1 MIMGEGQNLPVPA
14 GTVRPSLAEQ
24 LTQQFYE
31 WECRGRGWLLW
42 DEPVDLEPPFRP
54 IYYYL
59 PRTPQLTDDGRRPT
73 FLSTIVEG
81 LFASTPK
88 DTTVSVP
95 QTILPPPI
103 EPGPYPVH
111 YGEFVDE
118 HRLLSPEDWSTS
130 KNVSLQLLV
139 SLSSLPWPVA
149 FEIIGTSDAISY
161 QLACR
166 PIDSHTVLPQVH
178 AHFPGVV
185 TRPPPETLDSSWQVR
200 EDNDTLC
207 VDFALSNEF
216 IRPIRTFGALDPD
229 PLLGV
234 VASFNGL
241 RDEELAVFQVLFQPC
256 TFSWA
261 ANILRAVSD
270 GRGGCFFADA
280 PEMLALAR
288 SKISSPLYA
297 AVVRLGIS
305 APDRSRAWDIAR
317 SVGGALRQFSDPVSN
332 ELIPL
337 TNDDYPDIDHVD
349 DLLTRR
355 SRRQG
360 MILNAEELVGFIHPP
375 APSIRCA
382 SLIRAET
389 STKAPPA
396 IVGGRG
402 VVLGENVHHG
412 NHTQVTL
419 DNAQRIRHTYVIGAS
434 GTGKSTLLLN
444 LIVQDLEQGNGL
456 ALLDPHG
463 DLVEDVLL
471 RIPEHRIDDVIVFDP
486 ADAEYPVGFN
496 ILSAHSDLE
505 RDLMASDLVAVFR
518 RQSTSWGD
526 QMTTVLANAV
536 LAFLESREGG
546 TLADLRRFLLE
557 KEYRNAFLKCV
568 DDPSISYYWQREYP
582 LLSGRP
588 HGSILTRLDA
598 FLRPKLVRNIVSQQ
612 HNRLDFAAMM
622 NQGKV
627 FLARLPQGAIG
638 EENAHLLGSFIVSKF
653 HQIALSRQEIRETE
667 RRPFFLYIDE
677 FHNFVTP
684 SMAAILT
691 GARKYRLGL
700 ILAHQEL
707 RQLEKQASEVAHA
720 VLANPYARICFR
732 VGEADAKRLSEGFSS
747 FSSTDLLNLGTGEAL
762 ARFEQARHDFNLRTF
777 AAPVPDSQAPAR
789 MERVLALSRERYAT
803 RREEVERVLSDSLGQ
818 MRKPSVPTETA
829 EKRPPVVQAHDTPAP
844 EPERSVMEKSAE
856 AAKPPPV
863 PRANIIPKT
872 KAMGKGGQEHR
883 YLQQLIKRWAE
894 GLGYRST
901 IEKQLENGG
910 SVDVLLEKDKDTIAC
925 EISVTTTPEHEIQNI
940 RKCLDVGITQVFA
953 IGSDAKKLGR
963 VRKTAEE
970 SLTDVDFSKVSFCDP
985 AEFLQFLQ
993 DREAQ
998 HASHETVVRGYRV
1011 NVNYQAVPADEQHDR
1026 RGAISRVVLQAL
1038 KRKGRD
1044 K

>member
-1 MIMGEGQNLPVPA
+1 MDEGENLPVPA
-14 GTVRPSLAEQ
+14 MPITLTLAEQ

-59 PRTPQLTDDGRRPT
+59 PESRVIDDGRHPT
-73 FLSTIVEG
+73 WLSAVVEG
-81 LFASTPK
+81 LFGSAHGSSATREQGE
-88 DTTVSVP
+88 SVP
-95 QTILPPPI
+95 LPI
-103 EPGPYPVH
+103 EPGPYPVL
-111 YGEFVDE
+111 YGDIVDE
-118 HRLLSPEDWSTS
+118 HRLLVPDGCSVS
-130 KNVSLQLLV
+130 KSLTQQLLV
-139 SLSSLPWPVA
+139 SLSSIPWPVA
-149 FEIIGTSDAISY
+149 FEIVGTSDTISY

-166 PIDSHTVLPQVH
+166 PIDSIALLPQFH
-178 AHFPGVV
+178 AHLPEAV
-185 TRPPPETLDSSWQVR
+185 TLPPPESLKDSWQDR
-200 EDNDTLC
+200 EDNDILC
-207 VDFALSNEF
+207 VDFGLSNEF
-216 IRPIRTFGALDPD
+216 IRPLRTFGSLDPD

-234 VASFNGL
+234 VATFEGL

-256 TFSWA
+256 TFTWA

-270 GRGGCFFADA
+270 NRGGCFFADA
-280 PEMLALAR
+280 PEMLSLAR
-288 SKISSPLYA
+288 SKVASPLFA
-297 AVVRLGIS
+297 AVIRLGAS
-305 APDRSRAWDIAR
+305 APGNSRAWHIAR
-317 SVGGALRQFSDPVSN
+317 SVGGALRQFSEPTSN

-337 TNDDYPDIDHVD
+337 TNDDYYDTDHVD
-349 DLLTRR
+349 DLLSRR

-360 MILNAEELVGFIHPP
+360 MILNADELVGFIHPP
-375 APSIRCA
+375 APSVRCA

-389 STKAPPA
+389 STKAPPE
-396 IVGGRG
+396 VPHGKG

-412 NHTQVTL
+412 KQTLVTL
-419 DNAQRIRHTYVIGAS
+419 DDAQRIRHTYLIGAS

-444 LIVQDLEQGNGL
+444 LIVQDLEQGNGI

-463 DLVEDVLL
+463 DLVDEVLL
-471 RIPEHRIDDVIVFDP
+471 RIPDHRVDDVILFDP
-486 ADAEYPVGFN
+486 ADAECPIGFN
-496 ILSAHSDLE
+496 ILTAHSDLE

-518 RQSTSWGD
+518 RQATSWGD

-536 LAFLESREGG
+536 LAFLESRRGG

-557 KEYRNAFLKCV
+557 KEYRNEFLKTV
-568 DDPSISYYWQREYP
+568 DDPSVVYYWQREYS

-598 FLRPKLVRNIVSQQ
+598 FLRPRLVRNIVCQPE
-612 HNRLDFAAMM
+612 NRLDFATIM
-622 NQGKV
+622 NEGKV
-627 FLARLPQGAIG
+627 FLARLPHGAIG
-638 EENAHLLGSFIVSKF
+638 EENAHLLGTFLVSKF

-700 ILAHQEL
+700 VLAHQEL

-732 VGEADAKRLSEGFSS
+732 VGEADAKRLAEGFGSFTSS
-747 FSSTDLLNLGTGEAL
+747 DLLNLGTGQAVV
-762 ARFEQARHDFNLRTF
+762 RFEQARHDFNLRTNP
-777 AAPVPDSQAPAR
+777 APDPDSQAHAR
-789 MERVLALSRERYAT
+789 RERVLARSRERYAT
-803 RREEVERVLSDSLGQ
+803 RREEVERTLADSLGPISTLPVSTTVVEKTPPKVGPHEVPEK
-818 MRKPSVPTETA
+818 KPERPVPEKPA
-829 EKRPPVVQAHDTPAP
+829 EPPPLPAP
-844 EPERSVMEKSAE
+844 
-856 AAKPPPV
+856 
-863 PRANIIPKT
+863 RALPKT

-894 GLGYRST
+894 GLGYRAT
-901 IEKQLENGG
+901 IEKQLDNGG
-910 SVDVLLEKDKDTIAC
+910 SVDVLLEKDDRGIAC
-925 EISVTTTPEHEIQNI
+925 EISVTTTPEHEVQNI
-940 RKCLDVGITQVFA
+940 RKCLDADIAQVFA
-953 IGSDAKKLGR
+953 IGSDAKKLER
-963 VRKTAEE
+963 VRKAAGTTLSEAD
-970 SLTDVDFSKVSFCDP
+970 LTKVQFRDP
-985 AEFLQFLQ
+985 AEFLEFLQ

-998 HASHETVVRGYRV
+998 DASHETVVRGYRV
-1011 NVNYQAVPADEQHDR
+1011 NVNYQALPADEQKDR